1 MRKELRVAFS
11 RFLTRS
17 TSYFFYYLFIM
28 DLPINNEELK
38 ELMDALNESNHPDAM
53 KRQFRNELHRKLRL
67 TKFLI
72 EEGYP
77 HKKVLRE
84 VFDIVA

>member
-1 MRKELRVAFS
+1 MQDYK
-11 RFLTRS
+11 
-17 TSYFFYYLFIM
+17 YLNNINFPSDIKK
-28 DLPINNEELK
+28 LNNEELK

-67 TKFLI
+67 TKFLMD
-72 EEGYP
+72 EGYP

>member
-1 MRKELRVAFS
+1 
-11 RFLTRS
+11 
-17 TSYFFYYLFIM
+17 M
-28 DLPINNEELK
+28 DVPINNEELK

>member
-1 MRKELRVAFS
+1 
-11 RFLTRS
+11 
-17 TSYFFYYLFIM
+17 M

-67 TKFLI
+67 TKFLM
-72 EEGYP
+72 EEGLSLI
-77 HKKVLRE
+77 H
-84 VFDIVA
+84 I

>member
-1 MRKELRVAFS
+1 
-11 RFLTRS
+11 
-17 TSYFFYYLFIM
+17 M

-72 EEGYP
+72 EE
-77 HKKVLRE
+77 
-84 VFDIVA
+84 DIHIRSSSRSIRHCSIVWIF